1 MSARDLLS
9 VHFFQGDDVR
19 QIDQFTGT
27 SLTEDSDNTAARSN
41 ELGMRNVERPSV
53 RKMKPERSKAGASDA
68 VANFF
73 KVHLDVIK
81 NGSISM
87 QPAGHCNEGVRF

>member
-1 MSARDLLS
+1 MAARNLLS

-41 ELGMRNVERPSV
+41 ELGMRNVESPSV
-53 RKMKPERSKAGASDA
+53 RKMKLERSKAGASDA

-87 QPAGHCNEGVRF
+87 QPAGQCNEGVCF